1 MPPSLPRT
9 PPMPHKQGL
18 EGTESQFFA
27 SKCADSP
34 NLCRLVY
41 PGPPANDYG
50 AIYISTNPST
60 RKVLRLRIRTA
71 AEGFYVSA
79 HSFGLCQVAQ
89 LRANPASA
97 LSYTAKDW
105 QAYVTLIGS
114 ASIID
119 DPEVLR
125 KHWREDLLVYYA
137 GGPLG
142 SQPACLSFQFTV
154 RPSPSC
160 WCRRKLRCA
169 RIQAPPDR
177 DRQLPPLHRHRSGQV
192 TRL

>member
-1 MPPSLPRT
+1 MAEERQAALKAVGEVMQAATYATFITTDAAHAP
-9 PPMPHKQGL
+9 Q
-18 EGTESQFFA
+18 A
-27 SKCADSP
+27 
-34 NLCRLVY
+34 RLVY

-50 AIYISTNPST
+50 VIYISTNPST
-60 RKVLRLRIRTA
+60 RK
-71 AEGFYVSA
+71 
-79 HSFGLCQVAQ
+79 VAQ

-114 ASIID
+114 TSIID

-142 SQPACLSFQFTV
+142 GNFVVLEFKPQQIEIVSYHHAIATDPDRWQPMVLRREGEAWQVDPRSLQ
-154 RPSPSC
+154 PKQQ
-160 WCRRKLRCA
+160 RRKREDTA
-169 RIQAPPDR
+169 R
-177 DRQLPPLHRHRSGQV
+177 L
-192 TRL
+192 